1 MKSCTIICSAKSGKG
16 MSKKKIESLEKVKKY
31 LLEEKKM
38 ITDLVYTKYSGH
50 ATDLARVVKSDI
62 IINISGDGGLSE
74 IIKGILDIPEGRRPV
89 ICHIPSGTANDYS
102 YNMEI
107 HNKDLYHTVKDII
120 ENGRK
125 IPLDTFYINNVN
137 AFYSAGIG
145 IFANIPYITSQK
157 LKKKLG
163 ELAYML
169 TTFVS
174 IFKRIPRFN
183 AEIEVNGIREKGK
196 YALILASNSESIGG
210 LGKVL
215 TNIDY
220 SDGRFE
226 LTLLKYK
233 NHIQVLKDLA
243 KVIILRK
250 DVDKYKNFSQYK
262 TDKVK
267 IKFLEDP
274 NDHWCFDGEDGEK
287 MSNGTIKETERNIK
301 IEIGPSI
308 DVLVPN
314 KFKDKKS
321 H

>member
-1 MKSCTIICSAKSGKG
+1 MDIP
-16 MSKKKIESLEKVKKY
+16 KK
-31 LLEEKKM
+31 
-38 ITDLVYTKYSGH
+38 DLF
-50 ATDLARVVKSDI
+50 DVVK
-62 IINISGDGGLSE
+62 NIMEDG
-74 IIKGILDIPEGRRPV
+74 K
-89 ICHIPSGTANDYS
+89 
-102 YNMEI
+102 
-107 HNKDLYHTVKDII
+107 
-120 ENGRK
+120 K
-125 IPLDTFYINNVN
+125 IPLDTFYINDIN

-157 LKKKLG
+157 LKKRLG
-163 ELAYML
+163 EAAYML
-169 TTFVS
+169 TTLVS
-174 IFKRIPRFN
+174 VFKKIPCFN
-183 AEIEVNGIREKGK
+183 AEIEVNGRKEKGK

-220 SDGRFE
+220 SDGKFE

-250 DVDKYKNFSQYK
+250 DIDKYKNFSQYK
-262 TDKVK
+262 TDKAK

-287 MSNGTIKETERNIK
+287 MSNGTIKATERNIAIK
-301 IEIGPSI
+301 IGPSI

-314 KFKDKKS
+314 KCKNKKS